1 MLRLPVLF
9 AARLV
14 VRAVSHTGFRAVL
27 AGLAMGAVVHAMAR
41 HNQGSAF
48 GLAMSLVLVV
58 SGCIA
63 FVLHAANGAMPA
75 APTRAARHDA
85 ARAVILRARGWLVAL
100 GGGIV
105 AALHGL
111 AALGG

>member
-14 VRAVSHTGFRAVL
+14 AHTGCRAL
-27 AGLAMGAVVHAMAR
+27 LSGLALGAVVHSLAV
-41 HNQGSAF
+41 HSDGSAF
-48 GLAMSLVLVV
+48 ALAMALVLVV

-63 FVLHAANGAMPA
+63 FVLHAAAGAMPVVA
-75 APTRAARHDA
+75 DRAARLDA
-85 ARAVILRARGWLVAL
+85 ARAVLARARGWLLAL

-105 AALHGL
+105 VAAHGL
-111 AALGG
+111 TALGA